1 MTLEQRERVCRLCED
16 QPEFC
21 PGGYSSVA
29 MVDDNT
35 VGVLYELGGCSM
47 AFASLDARAI
57 GS

>member
-1 MTLEQRERVCRLCED
+1 
-16 QPEFC
+16 
-21 PGGYSSVA
+21 

-57 GS
+57 GP